1 MEQNEIDELYFDK
14 ESIIIERSDEY
25 FDFLAEELLQ
35 EDQEIKDYLDG
46 INADL
51 HKDEWEH
58 EPTDN
63 ELYYYI

>member
-1 MEQNEIDELYFDK
+1 MEQKEIDELYFDK
-14 ESIIIERSDEY
+14 ESIIIEHSDEY

-35 EDQEIKDYLDG
+35 EYQEIKDYMDG
-46 INADL
+46 INADF

>member
-35 EDQEIKDYLDG
+35 EYQEIKDYMDG
-46 INADL
+46 INADF

-63 ELYYYI
+63 ELYYFI

>member
-14 ESIIIERSDEY
+14 ESIIIECSDEY

-46 INADL
+46 INADF

-63 ELYYYI
+63 ELYYFI

>member
-14 ESIIIERSDEY
+14 ESIIIEHSDEY

-46 INADL
+46 INADF